1 VFEKRG
7 EIPENE
13 FGPMLPLGPKL
24 LTFQGSHKATLPA
37 FRELTG
43 GILEFGRQ
51 PKINSSRQLNR
62 TAQQA
67 TCEFF

>member
-13 FGPMLPLGPKL
+13 CGPMLPVGPKL
-24 LTFQGSHKATLPA
+24 LTFLGSHKATHPA
-37 FRELTG
+37 FRELTE

-51 PKINSSRQLNR
+51 PKINS
-62 TAQQA
+62 
-67 TCEFF
+67 